1 MMKKILVIDDNRD
14 IMELAVILLEN
25 EGYEVECSS
34 QYAGYEKTVN
44 SSNCQLVLLD
54 LNLDGFSGKD
64 ICRYIKGH
72 RHLENTK
79 VVLISADHDIEEV
92 REEVCADDFIRKPF
106 DIRDFLG
113 TVNKNMTEGKF

>member
-1 MMKKILVIDDNRD
+1 MKKILVIDDNSD
-14 IMELAVILLEN
+14 ITELAVILLEN

-34 QYAGYEKTVN
+34 EFAGYEKTVDN
-44 SSNCQLVLLD
+44 SNCQLVLLD

-64 ICRYIKGH
+64 ICRYIK
-72 RHLENTK
+72 RQQHLENTK